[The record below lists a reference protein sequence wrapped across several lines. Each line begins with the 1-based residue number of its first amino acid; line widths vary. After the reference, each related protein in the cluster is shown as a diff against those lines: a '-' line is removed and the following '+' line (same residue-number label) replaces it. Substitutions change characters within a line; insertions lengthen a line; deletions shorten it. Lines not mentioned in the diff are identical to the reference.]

1 MLGSTYLN
9 ATTRHIY
16 AVVRVDSSAN
26 SSVSV
31 LGWIS
36 GVAVEYDSVT
46 DANYLSYS
54 GGHRT
59 ITLLIPPGQQYGVSC
74 IGGACTIGQWLEI

>member
-1 MLGSTYLN
+1 MLGNTYLN

-16 AVVRVDSSAN
+16 AVVRVSSSAN

-31 LGWIS
+31 IGLVN

-46 DANYLSYS
+46 DANYLSYFA
-54 GGHRT
+54 GHRT
-59 ITLLIPPGQQYGVSC
+59 ITLLIPPGQQYGVLC
-74 IGGACTIGQWLEI
+74 IGGACTLGQWLEI